1 MNILEMLDGV
11 IRKPVSAMNTIARE
25 KPLGWALGIFAAAT
39 LLNSLTADYA
49 ALEELVDFSMRTPSV
64 LLLQVC
70 SALAGLFVSTGI
82 LYLLSLIFKGSGSF
96 WSLFSALGFAQ
107 FPIFLNP
114 LGALLGKVGGIA
126 AVLGGLLTFGVGI
139 WVMVLNVI
147 ALRESRSIT
156 TGASIGVYL
165 IIIFTIGIAV
175 TAVAVMFILA
185 MGGAGGLHVGEAF
198 FT

>member
-11 IRKPVSAMNTIARE
+11 IRKPVSALNAIARE
-25 KPLGWALGIFAAAT
+25 KPVGWALGIFAAAT

-49 ALEELVDFSMRTPSV
+49 AMEELFD
-64 LLLQVC
+64 LQAIAPYMAVVQVI

-114 LGALLGKVGGIA
+114 IGALLGKVGGVA
-126 AVLGGLLTFGVGI
+126 AALGGLLTFGVGI

-165 IIIFTIGIAV
+165 IIIFTIGIVV